1 MILSDREIQE
11 YVGKKDLI
19 FPFVEEQVTPNGY
32 DLSIEEAELI
42 NGSVEKIE
50 NNDGTIEI
58 PSKKSFIVLTKEAV
72 SLPEDITGRLQ
83 IKTKFARRGIVGS
96 FGEVDAGFAGKLNL
110 CFFNGNDEKITLEK
124 GKPMVQIIFER
135 MEEKSEKA
143 YEERSGN
150 YQNQDKIIK

>member
-50 NNDGTIEI
+50 NN
-58 PSKKSFIVLTKEAV
+58 
-72 SLPEDITGRLQ
+72 Q
-83 IKTKFARRGIVGS
+83 ILKGL
-96 FGEVDAGFAGKLNL
+96 GELVN
-110 CFFNGNDEKITLEK
+110 
-124 GKPMVQIIFER
+124 
-135 MEEKSEKA
+135 SEKEKA
-143 YEERSGN
+143 W
-150 YQNQDKIIK
+150 IKNHLNSC